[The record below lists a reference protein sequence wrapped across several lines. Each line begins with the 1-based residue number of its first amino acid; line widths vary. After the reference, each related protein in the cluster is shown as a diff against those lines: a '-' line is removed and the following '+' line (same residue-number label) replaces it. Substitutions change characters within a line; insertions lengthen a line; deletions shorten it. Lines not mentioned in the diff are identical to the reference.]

1 MRTSKLFGLLLAGL
15 SLFALASCNDKE
27 EDVLGFD
34 QAKFLVAP
42 DAIGETSATLI
53 VSVTG
58 NDNATWYGFLT
69 TDTQTDAATVVKS
82 KIAATSVTRHILN
95 GSPLK
100 KIEID
105 GLRKGG
111 ALYRYIV
118 TGLLADGKIY
128 GTPAEYV
135 FETKGE
141 FVANSVGTITYPNP
155 VSEPTT
161 VQFAGFPGTYV
172 YGYFPKAEYSRA
184 ALKVKMNEDLATG
197 DYDSADEDMTVIF
210 PITEEG
216 EYVVYAYELDGK
228 GEPTLS
234 CAEYDLVIDNL
245 DFSAYEAFL
254 GSWYI
259 NGIEGQTLTFTEKQ
273 RGVSY
278 YVEGLPTVDLPLTL
292 TTYEPAVATFNM
304 ATGILSFSEQ
314 DLSTFVISS
323 YGDCMKSVQGTFV
336 YGANTYGNYPG
347 NGAAGVIFTAEIGED
362 GNIHTTPGNCEYGPY
377 TSFRYAWYIMEGA
390 NAGKGNWSS
399 EAIEFPLVL
408 TKEFTPATDEFN
420 AWIGTWYTPAGDEFT
435 IAKDKTNASYVVSGL
450 FGDFD
455 IVTKFD
461 AATGNMVFYGQKVG
475 QDNAYTYYFYGID
488 QDDYIETGDPA
499 DNSLAVATL
508 SGDGKSFDVQG
519 CEYQATYSGILYD
532 EIIVALQVFAD
543 NGSKY
548 YGVGDPVAL
557 PAKFEDSE
565 PVPSEA
571 FLAWIGDWEVVR
583 VPEQSHEATPDDV
596 DAGLAENVGDLIID
610 VEEVKDVWTIAQKKM
625 NSTYTITGIE
635 GLTWA
640 EVEATFDAT
649 DNSLNIVQQT
659 VLQNDAITVSL
670 LSEAEGGLVY
680 NGYFGNICS
689 GVIGLD
695 GKATLTSASDYFV
708 YGGKYYNL
716 TVDGF
721 HFYGITGEHVTIWND
736 TATPLPN
743 VLTPYEGNLEVG
755 AKGLNDNFKLTTPAV
770 ELPAYAVP
778 APANIIR
785 KANGPQMHDGAPVST
800 ADIRETKIR

>member
-1 MRTSKLFGLLLAGL
+1 MRTIKLFGLLIAGL
-15 SLFALASCNDKE
+15 SLFALASCDEKE
-27 EDVLGFD
+27 EDQLGFD
-34 QAKFLVAP
+34 AAEFAVQATTV
-42 DAIGETSATLI
+42 GESSAT
-53 VSVTG
+53 VTVTVTG
-58 NDNATWYGFLT
+58 NENATWYGFI
-69 TDTQTDAATVVKS
+69 TDDLQTSASVLVKNTVGKLN
-82 KIAATSVTRHILN
+82 VTRHILS
-95 GSPLK
+95 GASHK
-100 KIEID
+100 SIDID
-105 GLRKGG
+105 GLRRGG
-111 ALYRYIV
+111 ALYRFIV
-118 TGLLADGKIY
+118 TGLVADGTIY
-128 GTPAEYV
+128 GTPAEV
-135 FETKGE
+135 IFETAGE
-141 FVANSVGTITYPNP
+141 LVANSVGEITYPDP
-155 VSEPTT
+155 VSQPTT
-161 VQFAGFPGTYV
+161 VSFSGFPGTFV
-172 YGYFPKAEYSRA
+172 YGYMPKSEYSLA

-197 DYDSADEDMTVIF
+197 KYESSDKDITVTF
-210 PITEEG
+210 SITEEG
-216 EYVVYAYELDGK
+216 EYVAYAYELDEK
-228 GEPTLS
+228 GWPTLS
-234 CAEYDLVIDNL
+234 SAECDVNIENL

-323 YGDCMKSVQGTFV
+323 YGDCMKSVQGTYV
-336 YGANTYGNYPG
+336 SEGTTYGNYPRM
-347 NGAAGVIFTAEIGED
+347 GAAGVIFTAEIGED
-362 GNIHTTPGNCEYGPY
+362 GNIHTTPGNCDNGPY
-377 TSFRYAWYIMEGA
+377 TGFRYAWYIVEGA
-390 NAGKGNWSS
+390 NAGLGNWSS

-408 TKEFTPATDEFN
+408 TKEFTPATDEYN

-435 IAKDKTNASYVVSGL
+435 IAKDNTNASYVVSGL
-450 FGDFD
+450 FGDYD
-455 IVTKFD
+455 VVTKFD
-461 AATGNMVFYGQKVG
+461 AETSNMVFYGQTVG
-475 QDNAYTYYFYGID
+475 QDNAYTYYFCGLD
-488 QDDYIETGDPA
+488 QDDYIENGNPA
-499 DNSLAVATL
+499 DKSLAVATL

-519 CEYQATYSGILYD
+519 CEYQATYDNILYD
-532 EIIVALQVFAD
+532 EIIVALQVFAY
-543 NGSKY
+543 NGKY
-548 YGVGDPVAL
+548 YSVGDPVAL
-557 PAKFEDSE
+557 PVTFEDSE

-596 DAGLAENVGDLIID
+596 DNGLAENVGDLIID

-640 EVEATFDAT
+640 EVEATFDAA

-670 LSEAEGGLVY
+670 LSEAAGGLVY
-680 NGYFGNICS
+680 NGYYGNICS

-695 GKATLTSASDYFV
+695 GKATLTPSSDYFV

-716 TVDGF
+716 SVEGF
-721 HFYGITGEHVTIWND
+721 HFYGITGEYVTIWND

-743 VLTPYEGNLEVG
+743 ELTPYEGDPKVA